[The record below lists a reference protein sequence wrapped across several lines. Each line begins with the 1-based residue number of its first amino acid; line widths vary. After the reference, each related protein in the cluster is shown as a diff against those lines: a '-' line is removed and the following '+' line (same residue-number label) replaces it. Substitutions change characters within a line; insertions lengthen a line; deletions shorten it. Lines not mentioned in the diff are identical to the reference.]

1 MIVWY
6 LKQIGNG
13 FLMCDAGTETGACAV
28 VLLEVLVVMVKYVL
42 NLTFHWIQ
50 VQWMAYNMRPI
61 NIDQLTQSLQRSR
74 RRRFHGRSRRR
85 CRLDRVPA

>member
-28 VLLEVLVVMVKYVL
+28 VLLEVLVVRSHVTLPISQGKHFL
-42 NLTFHWIQ
+42 CAS
-50 VQWMAYNMRPI
+50 VQNPREPF
-61 NIDQLTQSLQRSR
+61 L
-74 RRRFHGRSRRR
+74 HGSIGG
-85 CRLDRVPA
+85 